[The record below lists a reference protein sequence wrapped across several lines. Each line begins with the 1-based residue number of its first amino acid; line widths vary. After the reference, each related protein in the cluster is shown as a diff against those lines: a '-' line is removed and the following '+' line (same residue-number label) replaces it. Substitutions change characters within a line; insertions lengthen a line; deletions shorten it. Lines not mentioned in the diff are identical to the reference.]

1 MNENNKLVHK
11 PRGPLLSQHSRNN
24 LVLRSQR
31 NLHEAS
37 IQFHTTTLH
46 AGQCDPY
53 ISLRLVPTTNFP
65 HCPKQKT
72 KTKRRTLFP
81 LFDETFD
88 FVIQYD
94 KAKFSHNKL
103 SSLPQA

>member
-1 MNENNKLVHK
+1 MNENNKLVQK
-11 PRGPLLSQHSRNN
+11 PRGLLSQHSRSN
-24 LVLRSQR
+24 LMLRSQR
-31 NLHEAS
+31 NLQWVKSKWKSLRTNLHEAS

-53 ISLRLVPTTNFP
+53 ISLRLVPTSNFP

-88 FVIQYD
+88 
-94 KAKFSHNKL
+94 L
-103 SSLPQA
+103 

>member
-1 MNENNKLVHK
+1 MNENNKLVQK
-11 PRGPLLSQHSRNN
+11 PRGLLSQHSRNN
-24 LVLRSQR
+24 LMLRSQR
-31 NLHEAS
+31 NLQWVKSKWKSLRTNLHEAS

-53 ISLRLVPTTNFP
+53 ISLRLVPTCNFP

-88 FVIQYD
+88 
-94 KAKFSHNKL
+94 L
-103 SSLPQA
+103 

>member
-1 MNENNKLVHK
+1 M
-11 PRGPLLSQHSRNN
+11 G
-24 LVLRSQR
+24 LRSQR
-31 NLHEAS
+31 NLQWVKS
-37 IQFHTTTLH
+37 KWKSLRTTLH
-46 AGQCDPY
+46 DGQCDPY

-88 FVIQYD
+88 FVVQYD
-94 KAKFSHNKL
+94 KPKFEESYLLITVKDNSIVGGGVFL
-103 SSLPQA
+103 GE